1 MASAN
6 NSLAKATCS
15 LMFNLL
21 ENLVVLCIIPAYLKL
36 IWYCIIVIVVLA
48 CIYLWSTNAIKIE
61 KIVDNENEQ
70 KQ

>member
-21 ENLVVLCIIPAYLKL
+21 ENLVVLCIIPEHISPATKKYVFFIPSLTICPQTL
-36 IWYCIIVIVVLA
+36 
-48 CIYLWSTNAIKIE
+48 SN
-61 KIVDNENEQ
+61 N
-70 KQ
+70 